1 MFERYTERAR
11 RVLFFARY
19 EASQLGSI
27 SIETEHLLLGLI
39 REGKGLTS
47 RIFARSHLSLE
58 SIRKE
63 IEGRTVFREKVST
76 SVEIP
81 FSAETKRVL
90 QFAAEEADRLL
101 HNYIGTEHLL
111 LGILREERSVAA
123 TILMEKGMRLNTV
136 REDIVALLNEKTTLT
151 RVKETPLL
159 AEFSRDLTEAAMK
172 NQLDPLVGRHIE
184 IERVQQVLCRRTKNN
199 AVLIGEPG
207 VGKTAIVEGLAQKIV
222 YGDVPHFLAD
232 KRLLALDISLI
243 VAGTKYRGQFE
254 ERLKAIMKE
263 LTENPNI
270 IVFIDE
276 LHTLVGAGSAEGSL
290 DAANI
295 LKPAL
300 SRGEIRCIG
309 ATTPSEYRKYIEK
322 DRSLERR
329 FQAIKVDPPN
339 ERETIEVLMGVKDR
353 YETFHHV
360 EYTTEAIEAA
370 VYQSSRYITDRFLP
384 DKAIDLVDE
393 AGARAKLREAG
404 YSEEF
409 GEINRSI
416 RVAVEQMET
425 AVSEKNFEKAQF
437 YREQE
442 VQARENLQ
450 FVREK
455 FDVKSSTR
463 RVVVGKGEIDEVV
476 SKWTGVPLTSINQDE
491 GDKLLHMEDALHNRV
506 ISQDAAISALS
517 RAIRRSRAG
526 LKSPNRPVGSF
537 IFLGPTGVGKTELA
551 RAIANFLFGSDH
563 ALIRFDMSEYM
574 EKHSVSKLIGSP
586 PGYVGHEEGGQLTEK
601 VKRNPYSVVL
611 LDEVEKAHPDL
622 FNILLQVFED
632 GHLTDGLGNR
642 VNFKN
647 TIIIMTSNIGAR
659 FIQKKASLGFQSA
672 DSGVISPQRQRHGAR
687 RGEEDVQPGVHQ
699 PHRRDHRLRGALG
712 RRPPD
717 HHQAAREAGERQPG
731 RPPAPPRARAGSHR
745 LDHRADVQG
754 SLVRRPSAAPR
765 DPALYRGSAVR
776 GAHPRAPQGGR
787 HPGVPRC
794 GEPGVPS
801 GRRDRERPPAGL
813 TRLRM
818 GGPCHGYGAASAR
831 PLGSLARL
839 RSSKLMAWP
848 LPGPSV
854 RAAAGRSQP
863 PIMRVFALLLV
874 ALAAAGEV
882 RAQTPPAGT
891 PVRPGP
897 VRRRR
902 AIFPRRSAAR
912 PSRRPAGCP
921 RPAPARSS
929 TRSCSASRSRAEAP

>member
-159 AEFSRDLTEAAMK
+159 AEFSRDLTDAALK
-172 NQLDPLVGRHIE
+172 NALDPLVGRHVE
-184 IERVQQVLCRRTKNN
+184 LERVQQVLCRRTKNN

-232 KRLLALDISLI
+232 KRILALDISLI

-309 ATTPSEYRKYIEK
+309 ATTPAEYRKYIEK

-329 FQAIKVDPPN
+329 FQAVKVDPPS
-339 ERETIEVLMGVKDR
+339 EKETIEVLMGVKDR
-353 YETFHHV
+353 YEQFHHV
-360 EYTTEAIEAA
+360 EYTHDAIEAA
-370 VYQSSRYITDRFLP
+370 VYQSNRYITDRFLP

-404 YSEEF
+404 YSAEEF

-416 RVAVEQMET
+416 RMHVENMEA
-425 AVSEKNFEKAQF
+425 AVSEKNFEKAQY
-437 YREQE
+437 YRDQE
-442 VQARENLQ
+442 VQARETLQ
-450 FVREK
+450 YVREK
-455 FDVKSSTR
+455 FEVKNNTR
-463 RVVVGKGEIDEVV
+463 KVTVGKSDIDEVV

-506 ISQDAAISALS
+506 ISQEKAIGALS

-526 LKSPNRPVGSF
+526 LKNPNRPVGSF
-537 IFLGPTGVGKTELA
+537 VFLGPTGVGKTELA
-551 RAIANFLFGSDH
+551 RALANFLFGSDH

-611 LDEVEKAHPDL
+611 LDEIEKAHPDL

-659 FIQKKASLGFQSA
+659 FIQKKAGLGFQTA
-672 DSGVISPQRQRHGAR
+672 DNAAISRSITDMVL
-687 RGEEDVQPGVHQ
+687 GEVRKTFNPEFINRIDEIIVF
-699 PHRRDHRLRGALG
+699 DALSDDDLRTI
-712 RRPPD
+712 
-717 HHQAAREAGERQPG
+717 
-731 RPPAPPRARAGSHR
+731 
-745 LDHRADVQG
+745 
-754 SLVRRPSAAPR
+754 
-765 DPALYRGSAVR
+765 
-776 GAHPRAPQGGR
+776 
-787 HPGVPRC
+787 
-794 GEPGVPS
+794 
-801 GRRDRERPPAGL
+801 
-813 TRLRM
+813 TRLLVKQLNDNLVDRKIKLELA
-818 GGPCHGYGAASAR
+818 PEVVDWIIEQTCKDRSYGAR
-831 PLGSLARL
+831 PLRRAIQRYIEDPLSEELIRGHLKGGDIEVYLDAGSLAY
-839 RSSKLMAWP
+839 
-848 LPGPSV
+848 
-854 RAAAGRSQP
+854 
-863 PIMRVFALLLV
+863 
-874 ALAAAGEV
+874 
-882 RAQTPPAGT
+882 
-891 PVRPGP
+891 
-897 VRRRR
+897 
-902 AIFPRRSAAR
+902 
-912 PSRRPAGCP
+912 RPAGQP
-921 RPAPARSS
+921 QEGRRLV
-929 TRSCSASRSRAEAP
+929 

>member
-1 MFERYTERAR
+1 M
-11 RVLFFARY
+11 FFARY

-58 SIRKE
+58 NIRKE

-76 SVEIP
+76 SVELP
-81 FSAETKRVL
+81 FSTETKRVL
-90 QFAAEEADRLL
+90 QFSAEEADRLL

-123 TILMEKGMRLNTV
+123 TILSEKGMRLNTV
-136 REDIVALLNEKTTLT
+136 REDIVQLLNEKTTLT

-159 AEFSRDLTEAAMK
+159 AEFSRDLSDAAMK
-172 NQLDPLVGRHIE
+172 NKLDPLVGRTVE
-184 IERVQQVLCRRTKNN
+184 VERIQQVLCRRTKNN

-207 VGKTAIVEGLAQKIV
+207 VGKTAIVEGLAQRV
-222 YGDVPHFLAD
+222 VCGDVPHFLAD
-232 KRLLALDISLI
+232 KRMLALDISLI

-309 ATTPSEYRKYIEK
+309 ATTPAEYRKYIEK

-329 FQAIKVDPPN
+329 FQAIKVDPPSEAESLEILN
-339 ERETIEVLMGVKDR
+339 GVKER
-353 YETFHHV
+353 YESFHHV
-360 EYTTEAIEAA
+360 AYSDEAMEAA

-393 AGARAKLREAG
+393 AGARVKLREAG

-409 GEINRSI
+409 SEINKSI
-416 RVAVEQMET
+416 RGAVEQMENAT
-425 AVSEKNFEKAQF
+425 VQKDYERAQF
-437 YREQE
+437 FREQE
-442 VQARENLQ
+442 VLARENLQ

-455 FDVKSSTR
+455 FEVKNGSHTIE
-463 RVVVGKGEIDEVV
+463 VGKQDIDEVV
-476 SKWTGVPLTSINQDE
+476 SKWTGVPLTSINKDE
-491 GDKLLHMEDALHNRV
+491 SAKLLNMEEELHKRV
-506 ISQDAAISALS
+506 ISQELAISALA

-537 IFLGPTGVGKTELA
+537 VFLGPTGVGKTELA
-551 RAIANFLFGSDH
+551 RALANFLFGSDT
-563 ALIRFDMSEYM
+563 AIVRFDMSEYM

-611 LDEVEKAHPDL
+611 LDEIEKAHPDL

-647 TIIIMTSNIGAR
+647 AIIIMTSNIGAR
-659 FIQKKASLGFQSA
+659 YIEKRASVGFQSA
-672 DSGVISPQRQRHGAR
+672 DAKEIQRSVSEMVLAEVKRTFNPEFVNRVDEIIVFEALTDDDLRTILGMLIGELNENLVNRDLRISLTS
-687 RGEEDVQPGVHQ
+687 EVVDWIIEMT
-699 PHRRDHRLRGALG
+699 
-712 RRPPD
+712 
-717 HHQAAREAGERQPG
+717 
-731 RPPAPPRARAGSHR
+731 
-745 LDHRADVQG
+745 
-754 SLVRRPSAAPR
+754 
-765 DPALYRGSAVR
+765 
-776 GAHPRAPQGGR
+776 
-787 HPGVPRC
+787 C
-794 GEPGVPS
+794 K
-801 GRRDRERPPAGL
+801 DRS
-813 TRLRM
+813 
-818 GGPCHGYGAASAR
+818 YGAR
-831 PLGSLARL
+831 PL
-839 RSSKLMAWP
+839 
-848 LPGPSV
+848 
-854 RAAAGRSQP
+854 
-863 PIMRVFALLLV
+863 
-874 ALAAAGEV
+874 
-882 RAQTPPAGT
+882 
-891 PVRPGP
+891 
-897 VRRRR
+897 RR
-902 AIFPRRSAAR
+902 AIQRYVEDPLSEELIRGHLETGEVEVYLDGGALAYRAAGQELEGLGLHQTN
-912 PSRRPAGCP
+912 PWL
-921 RPAPARSS
+921 
-929 TRSCSASRSRAEAP
+929 SASKIP